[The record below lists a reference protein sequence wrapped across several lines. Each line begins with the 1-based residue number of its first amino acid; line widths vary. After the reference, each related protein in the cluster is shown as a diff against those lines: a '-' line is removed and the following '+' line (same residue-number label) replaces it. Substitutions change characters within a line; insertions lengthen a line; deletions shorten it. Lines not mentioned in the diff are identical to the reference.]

1 MNLPEEI
8 QYLKDQIRINQFRY
22 ARCVQEKDCIAMDY
36 LAQKN
41 RDLIDQLSRIEN
53 ARSANE
59 NYSRK
64 IENPFR

>member
-22 ARCVQEKDCIAMDY
+22 TRCVQEKDCIAMDY

-53 ARSANE
+53 TRSANDP
-59 NYSRK
+59 YSIK
-64 IENPFR
+64 TEKPFR